1 MSWLS
6 SGIRQAAYF
15 ALAAVVVFPL
25 TAEAQRSFADQRL
38 IDRVERVERQVK
50 TLEKSL
56 FREELGDSRNRESAA
71 ERRPSPPAGRA
82 SDMELRL
89 FALEEELQRL
99 TGRVETLEHRLNT
112 IENKTATA
120 PTTPVAQSTP
130 ATTSISAD
138 DGTTS
143 LGIIPAEEGIP
154 AQPVTVEDAYDSAF
168 SLLRQSRYEEAT
180 EAFKRLIDEHPN
192 HPLTSNAYYWLGETY
207 YVQKNFREASV
218 HFAKGYQAFPKG
230 NKAPDT
236 LLKLAMTLG
245 QLGKEKEACTTFDK
259 LFNEFPTLPAAIRG
273 RATKERKRTGC
284 D

>member
-1 MSWLS
+1 MGWLS

-56 FREELGDSRNRESAA
+56 FREELGDSRNREGAA
-71 ERRPSPPAGRA
+71 ERRPPPAGRA

-89 FALEEELQRL
+89 FALEDELQRL
-99 TGRVETLEHRLNT
+99 TGRVETLEHRLST
-112 IENKTATA
+112 IENQTTASSPTA
-120 PTTPVAQSTP
+120 PVAQSTP
-130 ATTSISAD
+130 ATTPAPAG
-138 DGTTS
+138 DGSTS
-143 LGIIPAEEGIP
+143 LGTIPAEDGATARP
-154 AQPVTVEDAYDSAF
+154 ATVKDAYDSAF

-180 EAFKRLIDEHPN
+180 EAFKGLIDEHPN

-207 YVQKNFREASV
+207 YVRKNFREASV
-218 HFAKGYQAFPKG
+218 YFAKGYQAFPKG